1 MIDVEML
8 ANGNVKVTIPMSF
21 RNCSGRKRIVTP
33 DDEQNFSDPLITNL
47 ARAYRWQSLIDAG
60 QFANVHELA
69 AATGKDQAY
78 VARVLRMTL
87 LAPEIVHAVLTGALP
102 DGIGVEDLQ
111 QSMPILWSGQKKL
124 LNMK

>member
-33 DDEQNFSDPLITNL
+33 DGEQNFADPLITNL

-60 QFANVHELA
+60 RFLNAHKSA
-69 AATGKDQAY
+69 DAIGKDPAY
-78 VARVLRMTL
+78 VSRLIRLTL
-87 LAPEIVHAVLTGALP
+87 LAPEIVHAILAGTLQISVSMDTLRKELP
-102 DGIGVEDLQ
+102 VRWED
-111 QSMPILWSGQKKL
+111 QKKL
-124 LNMK
+124 FGVE